1 MAKETSD
8 AILEIIG
15 LKTQFKTRQGLVK
28 AVDGVDLE
36 LRRGETFGLV
46 GESGCGKSVTALS
59 ILRLLPKPAGRI
71 AAGRILFDGKDLAA
85 VGEAEIRR
93 IRGNRISMIF
103 QEPMTSLNPVYT
115 IGFQIEEVLRK
126 HRGMSRAAAR
136 NEAARTLGLVGM
148 PEPTARLDDYPHQ
161 FSGGMRQRAMIAMA
175 LACRPALMIADEPTT
190 ALDVTIQA
198 QILDLIAR
206 LKQEFGMSV
215 LLITHDLGVVAE
227 ICRNVAVMY
236 AGRIVERATVDEI
249 FSRPAH
255 PYTVG
260 LFNSLPRVGGREG
273 ALRPIPGA
281 VPSQAD
287 LPSGCAFQERC
298 FRRHAVCGEE
308 PPWREIAPGHH
319 ARCWKPLG

>member
-1 MAKETSD
+1 VSGPV
-8 AILEIIG
+8 LQIIG
-15 LKTQFKTRQGLVK
+15 LKTQFHTRGGLVK
-28 AVDGVDLE
+28 AVDGLDLE
-36 LRRGETFGLV
+36 IDAGETFGLV

-59 ILRLLPKPAGRI
+59 VLRLLPKPAGRI
-71 AAGRILFDGKDLAA
+71 AAGRILFDGKDLAK

-115 IGFQIEEVLRK
+115 IGYQIEEVLRR
-126 HRGMSRAAAR
+126 HRGMNRAESRA
-136 NEAARTLGLVGM
+136 EAARTLGLVGM
-148 PEPTARLDDYPHQ
+148 PEPEARLDDYPHQ
-161 FSGGMRQRAMIAMA
+161 FSGGMRQRSMIAMA

-227 ICRNVAVMY
+227 ICRKVTVMY
-236 AGRIVERATVDEI
+236 AGKAVESAGVDAL
-249 FSRPAH
+249 FNRPAH

-260 LFNSLPRVGGREG
+260 LFNSLPRVGGRAG
-273 ALRPIPGA
+273 VLKPIPGA
-281 VPSQAD
+281 VPSLAN
-287 LPSGCAFQERC
+287 LPPGCAFQDRC
-298 FRRHAVCGEE
+298 FQRHEACREE
-308 PPWREIAPGHH
+308 PPWQPIAAGHH

>member
-1 MAKETSD
+1 MSGPV
-8 AILEIIG
+8 LQVVG
-15 LKTQFKTRQGLVK
+15 LKTQFRTKRGLVK
-28 AVDGVDLE
+28 AVDGLDLA
-36 LRRGETFGLV
+36 LHPGETFGLV

-59 ILRLLPKPAGRI
+59 ILRLLPQPAGRI
-71 AAGRILFDGKDLAA
+71 AGGRILFDGRDLAVA
-85 VGEAEIRR
+85 GEAEIRK

-126 HRGMSRAAAR
+126 HRRMNRAEAR
-136 NEAARTLGLVGM
+136 KEAAHLLGLVGM
-148 PEPTARLDDYPHQ
+148 PEPAGRLDDYPHQ

-175 LACRPALMIADEPTT
+175 LACRPMLMIADEPTT

-206 LKQEFGMSV
+206 LKAEFGMAV

-236 AGRIVERATVDEI
+236 AGKVVESAEVDVL

-260 LFNSLPRVGGREG
+260 LFNSLPRMGGRAG
-273 ALRPIPGA
+273 ILKPIPGV
-281 VPSQAD
+281 VPSLVD
-287 LPSGCAFQERC
+287 LPPGCAFQDRC
-298 FRRHAVCGEE
+298 FQRHEACREE
-308 PPWREIAPGHH
+308 PPWREVGPGHR
-319 ARCWKPLG
+319 ARCWKPLE

>member
-1 MAKETSD
+1 
-8 AILEIIG
+8 
-15 LKTQFKTRQGLVK
+15 
-28 AVDGVDLE
+28 VDGLDLE
-36 LRRGETFGLV
+36 LHAGETFGLV

-71 AAGRILFDGKDLAA
+71 ASGRILFDGKDLATL
-85 VGEAEIRR
+85 GEADIRR

-126 HRGMSRAAAR
+126 HRGLNRGAAR
-136 NEAARTLGLVGM
+136 DEAARTLGLVGM
-148 PEPTARLDDYPHQ
+148 PEPGARLKDYPHQ

-206 LKQEFGMSV
+206 LKEEFGMSV

-227 ICRNVAVMY
+227 ICRSVAVMY
-236 AGRIVERATVDEI
+236 AGKVVESAGVGAL
-249 FSRPAH
+249 FGRPVH

-260 LFNSLPRVGGREG
+260 LFNSLPRVGGRAG
-273 ALRPIPGA
+273 VLKPIPGV
-281 VPSQAD
+281 VPSLVN
-287 LPSGCAFQERC
+287 LPPGCAFQERC
-298 FRRHAVCGEE
+298 FRRHEACREE
-308 PPWREIAPGHH
+308 PPWRQIAAGHY
-319 ARCWKPLG
+319 ARCWKPVE